1 MRRLHELDERG
12 SLRDIVEG
20 ECERACEG
28 GIERA
33 VHAVMDRLALAR
45 SDAAEA
51 NRRRE
56 CAPQTEVEERGERL
70 VACDAERPRDE
81 AEHGCEVAVELVL
94 REARAGLHEHVV
106 TEAAGG
112 DVEQCASLRAAG
124 ACGDVTPQRG
134 ARERVELVEP
144 GRIVVYRGDDRQR
157 AVRELVDELGAEPL
171 DGAGRRESVPLHDRG
186 GELAALQHRL
196 EPGRVRE
203 ATGRKRRVG
212 ELQHDPRRH
221 GFVYNGETRMSDA
234 LRTYTLDL
242 VERAKQG
249 KLDPV
254 IGRDAEIRRTLQIL
268 GRRTKNNPVLV
279 GLPGVGKT
287 AIVEG
292 LALRIALGD
301 VPDSMRSRRIL
312 ARDLAQLLGGTRFR
326 GDFEERLK
334 AVIAGVLAAPNV
346 ILFIDELHTIVGAG
360 SREGALDAG
369 DILKPVLA
377 RGEFSC
383 IGATTTDEYDKYLS
397 RDKALMRRF
406 QPVRINEP
414 TLEDALVILR
424 GIKDRYEAHHRIRIS
439 DAAIVAAVELSI
451 RHIKDRY
458 LPDKAIDLI
467 DEAASQ
473 LKLEAES
480 VPADVAA
487 AEQTLVKLDIELR
500 ALQGEE
506 GDAAEHRRRWLS
518 AELTN
523 LRAQSA
529 DLRARWNAQKQMVG
543 SIRELIQAEEQL
555 RAEEEQA
562 RRTGQL
568 GRAAEIAYRGLP
580 EVSRRIEELEAEL
593 EAAQTPGLM
602 LRETVTAADIA
613 TIVTSWTGVAPQ
625 KSE

>member
-1 MRRLHELDERG
+1 M
-12 SLRDIVEG
+12 
-20 ECERACEG
+20 
-28 GIERA
+28 
-33 VHAVMDRLALAR
+33 
-45 SDAAEA
+45 AEV
-51 NRRRE
+51 
-56 CAPQTEVEERGERL
+56 P
-70 VACDAERPRDE
+70 
-81 AEHGCEVAVELVL
+81 
-94 REARAGLHEHVV
+94 
-106 TEAAGG
+106 
-112 DVEQCASLRAAG
+112 
-124 ACGDVTPQRG
+124 RG
-134 ARERVELVEP
+134 AVSE
-144 GRIVVYRGDDRQR
+144 
-157 AVRELVDELGAEPL
+157 
-171 DGAGRRESVPLHDRG
+171 
-186 GELAALQHRL
+186 
-196 EPGRVRE
+196 
-203 ATGRKRRVG
+203 
-212 ELQHDPRRH
+212 
-221 GFVYNGETRMSDA
+221 A
-234 LRTYTLDL
+234 LRTYTVDL
-242 VERAKQG
+242 VEKAKQG

-268 GRRTKNNPVLV
+268 GRRTKNNPVLI

-292 LALRIALGD
+292 LALRIAMGD
-301 VPDSMRSRRIL
+301 VPDSMRPKRIL
-312 ARDLAQLLGGTRFR
+312 ALDLAQLLGGTRYR

-334 AVIAGVLAAPNV
+334 AVIAAVLAAPDV

-377 RGEFSC
+377 RREFSC
-383 IGATTTDEYDKYLS
+383 IGATTTDEYEKYLS
-397 RDKALMRRF
+397 RDKALLRRF

-414 TLEDALVILR
+414 SLDDALVILR

-487 AEQTLVKLDIELR
+487 AEQTLVRIDIENR

-506 GDAAEHRRRWLS
+506 GEVAERRRQWLTG
-518 AELTN
+518 ELET
-523 LRAQSA
+523 LTAQA
-529 DLRARWNAQKQMVG
+529 HELRARWEEQKEMVA
-543 SIRELIQAEEQL
+543 SIRELIQTEEQL

-568 GRAAEIAYRGLP
+568 GRAGEIAYRGMP
-580 EVSRRIEELEAEL
+580 EISRRIEELEARL

-602 LRETVTAADIA
+602 LRETVTAQDVAAIA
-613 TIVTSWTGVAPQ
+613 AMWTGLSLADVQ
-625 KSE
+625 K